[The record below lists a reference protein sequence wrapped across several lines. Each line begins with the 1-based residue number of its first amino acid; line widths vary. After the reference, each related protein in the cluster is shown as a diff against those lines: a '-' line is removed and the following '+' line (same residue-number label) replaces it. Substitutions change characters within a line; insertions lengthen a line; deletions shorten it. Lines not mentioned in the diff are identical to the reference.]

1 MSSPGGDQG
10 NSVALGSLPI
20 EQLDKLESGM
30 TNELDMLQK
39 QFTML
44 QDGVQR
50 LQASKEG
57 SESVGTMTAGSELM
71 VPLTGSIY
79 VPGTIKDTNAVL
91 VDVGTGF
98 FVEKKPS
105 DAAEY
110 FGRRAGVL
118 KQESEKVASA
128 VTEKRQHLEAVSS
141 VLHRKK
147 AMAQA
152 AQQQAQK

>member
-1 MSSPGGDQG
+1 MAAPGDKGG
-10 NSVALGSLPI
+10 SVALGSLPI
-20 EQLDKLESGM
+20 EQLEKLESGM
-30 TNELDMLQK
+30 TGELDMLQK
-39 QFTML
+39 HFSML
-44 QDGVQR
+44 QDGVER

-57 SESVGTMTAGSELM
+57 SEVVATMAAGYELM

-98 FVEKKPS
+98 FVEKKPA

-128 VTEKRQHLEAVSS
+128 LTEKKHHLEAVSS
-141 VLHRKK
+141 VLQRKK

-152 AQQQAQK
+152 AQLSTK